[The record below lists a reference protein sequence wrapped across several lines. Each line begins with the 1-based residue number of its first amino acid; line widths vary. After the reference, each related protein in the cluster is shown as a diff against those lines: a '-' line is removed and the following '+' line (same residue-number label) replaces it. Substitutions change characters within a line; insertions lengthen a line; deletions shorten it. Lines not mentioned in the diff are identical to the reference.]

1 MMCGFGSTKPIIS
14 SHHSKDKLSS
24 NNVQATTDRR
34 ESIKLRAL
42 QFSFSISP
50 RCYKA
55 LISTH
60 ISYSALNF
68 SHPMTTHQHPAT
80 RCHFPSLSSL
90 THRPLWCGE
99 RKEKPTP
106 SIHFI
111 ITNGL
116 HSPGPAATSLFHT
129 ECMHACTW
137 PLLCLS
143 CRNTCLHAEIC
154 VCVYVWI
161 DRYKKKLKNTWIYL
175 IFESLEPWFCMCTRV
190 WRS

>member
-1 MMCGFGSTKPIIS
+1 MGLVPQSPS
-14 SHHSKDKLSS
+14 SLSITARTNWAAIMSK
-24 NNVQATTDRR
+24 QQQIG

-68 SHPMTTHQHPAT
+68 SHPMTTHRHPAT

-116 HSPGPAATSLFHT
+116 HSPVPAATSLFHT

-143 CRNTCLHAEIC
+143 CRNTCLSVC
-154 VCVYVWI
+154 VCV
-161 DRYKKKLKNTWIYL
+161 DR
-175 IFESLEPWFCMCTRV
+175 
-190 WRS
+190 